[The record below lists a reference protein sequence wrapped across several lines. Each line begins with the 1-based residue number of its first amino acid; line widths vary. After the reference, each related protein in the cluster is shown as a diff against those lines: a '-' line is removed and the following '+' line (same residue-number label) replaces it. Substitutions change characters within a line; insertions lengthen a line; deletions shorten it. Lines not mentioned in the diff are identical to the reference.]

1 LHFHLAGINNQ
12 NFLMRDE
19 ETGSFWQQITGAAIA
34 GPLKGAKLSLVA
46 QDELTFGLWKKE
58 QPNGTVLAPL
68 KRDAAKYEKATWES
82 EIAKLPTV
90 IHATKGTLP
99 DRETI
104 LGVSM
109 NGAARAFPLSKLT
122 IASPVLIDD
131 VGGEPIMLVLG
142 PDGKSVRAFSRKTG
156 TNALEFYGRGG
167 GNTGDP
173 WVLLDSDSLS
183 DWSFEGCAFSGPMK
197 GQCLPR
203 IDALKDFWF
212 DWQHYHQDSS
222 IYRH

>member
-1 LHFHLAGINNQ
+1 MHFHLAGINNQ

-19 ETGSFWQQITGAAIA
+19 ETGSFWQQITGTAIA
-34 GPLKGAKLSLVA
+34 GPFKGAKLTLVP

-68 KRDAAKYEKATWES
+68 ARDAAKYEKATWES

-109 NGAARAFPLSKLT
+109 NGAARAFPLSALT
-122 IASPVLIDD
+122 LQSPVLIDD
-131 VGGEPIMLVLG
+131 VGGQPMMLVLG
-142 PDGKSVRAFSRKTG
+142 PDGQSVRAFSRVVG
-156 TNALEFYGRGG
+156 TSTLDFYGHGG
-167 GNTGDP
+167 GNSD
-173 WVLLDSDSLS
+173 DSWALQDSNSLS
-183 DWSFEGCAFSGPMK
+183 NWSFEGCAVSGEMK
-197 GQCLPR
+197 GQCAPR
-203 IDALKDFWF
+203 IYVLKDFWF
-212 DWQHYHQDSS
+212 DWQHYHPDSS

>member
-1 LHFHLAGINNQ
+1 
-12 NFLMRDE
+12 MRDE

-34 GPLKGAKLSLVA
+34 GPLKGAKLSLVP

-68 KRDAAKYEKATWES
+68 PRDAAKYEKATWES

-109 NGAARAFPLSKLT
+109 NGVARALTLSKLSV
-122 IASPVLIDD
+122 AAPVLIDD
-131 VGGEPIMLVLG
+131 VAGEPIMLVLG
-142 PDGKSVRAFSRKTG
+142 PDGKSVRAFSREMG
-156 TNALEFYGRGG
+156 TNR
-167 GNTGDP
+167 
-173 WVLLDSDSLS
+173 LD
-183 DWSFEGCAFSGPMK
+183 F
-197 GQCLPR
+197 
-203 IDALKDFWF
+203 
-212 DWQHYHQDSS
+212 
-222 IYRH
+222 